1 MHPVTSIR
9 LLYLVYSLVSQ
20 DLCRNVGRGIQG
32 PPGSSEGVGHCL
44 LGLQILPVLCFKDEH
59 TDEGCDQADGR
70 TERKGGRKHQ
80 HDKRECRGCGGGEEE
95 CGESGPEN
103 GGNGEKDQVKHEHGV
118 EGQRKQERKCC
129 DPWIGG
135 ASTQCYWEQR
145 EERREEDLKQC
156 TTIFKAIKA
165 NIDREDV
172 SFCRRLGEKGEKPR
186 PLAIGLRD
194 DREAKYLLGLAKE
207 LKDTEYKHVSIVP
220 NMTKEQRQ
228 EEADLEREAKRRNE
242 NLTAEDKAKNL
253 QWLVVGGKGR
263 KRLLKG
269 VPRETEGER
278 TRTIPP
284 VTGTNTTRLG
294 DRGGARWKDNHG
306 KQKRGRKSGSGS
318 ESDMDAGEERR
329 RTKSRR

>member
-1 MHPVTSIR
+1 MSDEGFKALQVQVKELGTAFWACKSCLSFALKMNTQMKAVTKQMEELKEKVEENTSMIR
-9 LLYLVYSLVSQ
+9 G
-20 DLCRNVGRGIQG
+20 NA
-32 PPGSSEGVGHCL
+32 EGVEEVKRSVERVDQKMEAMEKRIRSSMSMEWRDRESRKESVVIH
-44 LGLQILPVLCFKDEH
+44 GL
-59 TDEGCDQADGR
+59 
-70 TERKGGRKHQ
+70 
-80 HDKRECRGCGGGEEE
+80 EE
-95 CGESGPEN
+95 PAPN
-103 GGNGEKDQVKHEHGV
+103 VTGNK
-118 EGQRKQERKCC
+118 
-129 DPWIGG
+129 
-135 ASTQCYWEQR
+135 
-145 EERREEDLKQC
+145 ERREEDLKQC